1 MIRLNE
7 VAKKLEDVLNGAD
20 FEVATE
26 LGLQNIPGYFFRVAT
41 EGFHLD
47 KIYSMGEGKNFIPV
61 FISSMGGEFN
71 PVPDL
76 LQANYVIPVS
86 IYCPV
91 RFKND
96 LYAINEYIAKAFV
109 GRYLNYGQSS
119 GRAVSNI
126 SVAQFGEI
134 QDLDL
139 KQFKEWEE
147 TTYKM
152 PIEVMEPYIQMRFNL
167 YLSNAAEGYIFGND
181 AKLDISFEYDNETYT
196 LKNASFESGS
206 LQSNSQI
213 QSEQEEGTY
222 ESDSLPYGTTY
233 GYSIKLYPNTDIES
247 QTEGQTNKKFYVELM
262 KLWFSG
268 YAQMLDFDIK
278 FKFANDSD
286 LVFQRKSCL
295 QSIIAP
301 IEKGQIVSM
310 TLTFLRKQ
318 DDQNG

>member
-7 VAKKLEDVLNGAD
+7 IAKKIEDVLNGSD

-26 LGLQNIPGYFFRVAT
+26 LGIENVPGYFFKVAT

-47 KIYSMGEGKNFIPV
+47 KNYSIGEGKNFIPV

-71 PVPDL
+71 PVPEL

-86 IYCPV
+86 IYAPV

-96 LYAINEYIAKAFV
+96 LYAINEYIARVFV
-109 GRYLNYGQSS
+109 GRHLYYGEAS

-152 PIEVMEPYIQMRFNL
+152 PIEVMEPYMQMRFNL
-167 YLSNAAEGYIFGND
+167 YLSSAASGYIFGND
-181 AKLDISFEYDNETYT
+181 AKLDMTFEYDGETYE
-196 LKNASFESGS
+196 LHDAPFESGS

-222 ESDSLPYGTTY
+222 ESNSLPYGTSY
-233 GYSIKLYPNTDIES
+233 GYSIKLYPNTNTES
-247 QTEGQTNKKFYVELM
+247 QTSGQTNKKFFVELM

-268 YAQMLDFDIK
+268 YAQMLEFNIK
-278 FKFANDSD
+278 FKFANDNN
-286 LVFQRKSCL
+286 LVFERISCL

-301 IEKGQIVSM
+301 IEKGQVMSM
-310 TLTFLRKQ
+310 TLTFLRKRGQ
-318 DDQNG
+318 